1 MSPSS
6 ASLTAILLTERS
18 VPSDAPPLSA
28 SEFWPLVRYVDIERL
43 VEGGMREPLDLGRS
57 RIIDQERLDA
67 LLARS
72 TAVAF
77 ELDRLAQTG
86 IRVFSALD
94 DPYPGRL
101 RDRLGDAAPPLLYVA
116 GDAGLFDRD
125 ALAIVGSRGVSEV
138 GAEVARHAAQQ
149 AVTHG
154 YAVVSG
160 GARGVDQ
167 LAMSAAW
174 NAGGEVIGFLSEGL
188 GRSLRTREN
197 RAAVLEGRALLC
209 SPYKPTAG
217 FTAGNA
223 MARNKLIYAQSTV
236 TFVVATDEGSGGT
249 WAGATEALKK
259 ELAPVAVWMGAGT
272 GPGNAALVDLGAAPV
287 EDLDQ
292 LVALLAAPESVRS
305 ADGTSAQPVTVTQLG
320 LDLTE

>member
-18 VPSDAPPLSA
+18 VPSDASPLSA
-28 SEFWPLVRYVDIERL
+28 SEFWPLVRSVDIERL
-43 VEGGMREPLDLGRS
+43 VERGMNEPLDLGRS
-57 RIIDQERLDA
+57 RIIDQQRLDG

-86 IRVFSALD
+86 IRVLSALD
-94 DPYPGRL
+94 DPYPERL

-138 GAEVARHAAQQ
+138 GAQVARHAAKH
-149 AVTHG
+149 AVAHG

-167 LAMSAAW
+167 LAMSASW

-188 GRSLRTREN
+188 DRALRTREN
-197 RAAVLEGRALLC
+197 RAAVVDGRALLC

-236 TFVVATDEGSGGT
+236 TFIVATDEGSGGT

-259 ELAPVAVWMGAGT
+259 GLAPVAVWMGAGA
-272 GPGNAALVDLGAAPV
+272 GPGNAGLVDLGATPV

-292 LVALLAAPESVRS
+292 LVALLTAPESVRS
-305 ADGTSAQPVTVTQLG
+305 AAGTPTPPVTVTQLG